1 MRAAPFTFRQVPPY
15 TDHRPSWPGAL
26 LAAFC
31 LCSNLHAQGE
41 DWRSFA
47 EVTDGATW
55 AYRAGSLGLVNGW
68 VVAEVR
74 RTASDSQATYRAHVR
89 QLHCGQPRGDVRLTD
104 PATGAELGA
113 AIFTAGT
120 STLPATIAAALC
132 GAWVRGLK

>member
-1 MRAAPFTFRQVPPY
+1 MHPHTHPGPPAQS
-15 TDHRPSWPGAL
+15 DRRLPWPGAL

-31 LCSNLHAQGE
+31 LCTNLHAQGE

-74 RTASDSQATYRAHVR
+74 RTASGSQATYRAHVR
-89 QLHCGQPRGDVRLTD
+89 QLHCGQPRGDMRLTD

-132 GAWVRGLK
+132 GAWLRVQK